1 MADPAGLHQ
10 ALPAAHP
17 ASPENPA
24 VIDAIAALREAW
36 PREKPAF
43 DLLFAEFPLGSSALR
58 HLLGFSPIS
67 VRKLLRHPE
76 DLIWL
81 ADPSIC
87 ASTRGYRRMRHD
99 LEVEKQNG
107 GDTGFDREF
116 KALRRVKSREMLRI
130 ALRELASASTVQT
143 TTSELSALAE
153 LCLREVTAGWLQE
166 LSAKSGRPDSAFTVL
181 GMGKL
186 GGRELNYSSDVDVIF
201 FYDQEGALNSRY
213 SYHEFFTRLAENI
226 VSTFARSSADG
237 PLFRIDLRLRP
248 EGGSGPLVRSMMSM
262 ENYYS
267 GFGETWERMA
277 MIKARCVGGDEE
289 LAYDFLQRLQPFC
302 YPRTLS
308 SDLLEEVAAI
318 KHRIERDVVAGKDLD
333 RHLKLGRGGIR
344 EIEFVVQTLQ
354 LINGA
359 RHAFL
364 QETSTLEALD
374 GLAQLDLLAP
384 ADIHRLTDAY
394 LFLRTAEHRLQ
405 IEEERQTHVLPEDAA
420 RLAKIALSMGFPDSG
435 AFSQAL
441 DRHTK
446 GVRAIF
452 DRVMEGRDANSGRSF
467 FPQAPPEDPVPFE
480 QPAQAAKELQR
491 LATNPAGLHQSSRTR
506 QLFERLRPA
515 LFAALREVADPD
527 AALAGFSRFVEVYG
541 IRGLLFETLILNPK
555 LLELLIR
562 LFDSGR
568 FLTEVV
574 LRRPQL
580 IEEIA
585 RGGLLDTPMKLA
597 DYLKGFAANGE
608 NLPPL
613 EWMRVY
619 RRAQILRIFLR
630 DVLDLA
636 ALEEIHQEY
645 SALAEA
651 ALLHVQA
658 LLPTRISVIAL
669 GKFGGR
675 ELSYGS
681 DLDVLLI
688 GDNQQAAAALTKE
701 MGRQSA
707 EGILFPLD
715 ARLRPEGHG
724 SPLAVPLSR
733 FESYYRDR
741 AQLWEIQSLTRARE
755 VEGVDCAPFLRM
767 AQAIWR
773 EAGERPDLA
782 ASIREMHARVTS
794 TRAANDYLS
803 FKTGKGGLMTA
814 EFLCQALQMRHGIW
828 ETNTHAAIHKL
839 KDAGVLSPANAEQV
853 LQAHFFL
860 RKLEAVLRRMNN
872 SSISELPPAEGEQMK
887 LAKRLGFGSL
897 QEFRE
902 KYVSARSTILAAF
915 DLHLQ

>member
-1 MADPAGLHQ
+1 MADPAGHLQ

-17 ASPENPA
+17 ASPQNPA
-24 VIDAIAALREAW
+24 ASEAIATLRAAW
-36 PREKPAF
+36 PEALPSF
-43 DLLFAEFPLGSSALR
+43 DSILATFPLGISSLR

-67 VRKLLRHPE
+67 VQKLLRHPE
-76 DLIWL
+76 DLAWL
-81 ADPSIC
+81 ADPAIS
-87 ASTRGYRRMRHD
+87 ASGRGYRRMRHD
-99 LEVEKQNG
+99 LELEKQKMG
-107 GDTGFDREF
+107 GAGFDRDF

-130 ALRELASASTVQT
+130 ALRDLASASTVQAT
-143 TTSELSALAE
+143 TAELSALAE
-153 LCLREVTAGWLQE
+153 LCLREVTDAWLRE
-166 LSAKSGRPDSAFTVL
+166 MSAKSGGPATAFTVL

-186 GGRELNYSSDVDVIF
+186 GGRELNYSSDIDVIF

-226 VSTFARSSADG
+226 ISTFARGSADG

-277 MIKARCVGGDEE
+277 MIKARCVSGDEE

-318 KHRIERDVVAGKDLD
+318 KHRIERDIVGSKQLE

-354 LINGA
+354 LIYGA

-374 GLAQLDLLAP
+374 GLSQLDLLPA
-384 ADIHRLTDAY
+384 ADIQHLTEAY
-394 LFLRTAEHRLQ
+394 LFLRTVEHRLQ
-405 IEEERQTHVLPEDAA
+405 IEEERQTHTLPEDAA
-420 RLAKIALSMGFPDSG
+420 KLAKIAMSMGFPDGVS
-435 AFSQAL
+435 FRQTL

-452 DRVMEGRDANSGRSF
+452 DRVMEGRKSLLPD
-467 FPQAPPEDPVPFE
+467 PPKEHTDFFE
-480 QPAQAAKELQR
+480 QPEQAKKELER
-491 LATNPAGLHQSSRTR
+491 LAANPSGLHQSSRTR
-506 QLFERLRPA
+506 QLFERLRPS
-515 LFAALREVADPD
+515 LFATLREVADPD
-527 AALAGFSRFVEVYG
+527 AALAGFSRFVEIYG

-585 RGGLLDTPMKLA
+585 RRGLLYTPMTLSG
-597 DYLKGFAANGE
+597 YRSGYAANDE
-608 NLPPL
+608 NLPLL

-636 ALEEIHQEY
+636 PLEEIHQEY

-651 ALLHVQA
+651 ALLQVRT
-658 LLPTRISVIAL
+658 LLPSQHQVSVIAL
-669 GKFGGR
+669 GKFGGM

-688 GDNQQAAAALTKE
+688 GENQQAASALTKE
-701 MGRQSA
+701 MGRQSP
-707 EGILFPLD
+707 EGILFPID

-733 FESYYRDR
+733 FESYYRER
-741 AQLWEIQSLTRARE
+741 AQLWEIQSLTRVRA
-755 VEGVDCAPFLRM
+755 VDGVDCVPFLRM

-773 EAGERPDLA
+773 EAGERQDLA
-782 ASIREMHARVTS
+782 ESIREMHERVAS
-794 TRAANDYLS
+794 NRAANDYLS
-803 FKTGKGGLMTA
+803 FKTGKGGLMTV

-828 ETNTHAAIHKL
+828 EPNTQAAFHKL
-839 KDAGVLSPANAEQV
+839 REAGALSPAVAEEV

-860 RKLEAVLRRMNN
+860 RKLETVLRRMDN
-872 SSISELPPAEGEQMK
+872 SSVSELPPSETEQAK
-887 LAKRLGFGSL
+887 LARRVGFSNSEKF
-897 QEFRE
+897 QER
-902 KYVSARSTILAAF
+902 YLSARAAILAAF
-915 DLHLQ
+915 QNNLG